1 MVLASTLNIAVPAGA
16 GSRGTSTINIL
27 DEIIN
32 DPKWEGVYKYYDR
45 VRLREVTVSMTI
57 DSLTPYSLVP
67 NTTILHPFYPAT
79 FTTRWDAQ
87 TFVGTNV
94 PDNVPNMLREL
105 FGAKSVRVSTEYL
118 NFVHTHSC
126 TSTGISRHWMN
137 VNTANGE
144 LAA

>member
-1 MVLASTLNIAVPAGA
+1 MVLAEWLTVSVPAGT
-16 GSRGTSTINIL
+16 GSRGTSQINIL

-79 FTTRWDAQ
+79 FTTRWDA
-87 TFVGTNV
+87 
-94 PDNVPNMLREL
+94 
-105 FGAKSVRVSTEYL
+105 
-118 NFVHTHSC
+118 
-126 TSTGISRHWMN
+126 
-137 VNTANGE
+137 
-144 LAA
+144 